1 MSVSENSVPKPLS
14 FSASA
19 TPYPA
24 ASFGMGRIIDHPRV
38 TPYPAARFG
47 VFFLHFV
54 EFIDPYCVPTRHP
67 VSGQAH
73 MGVSEY

>member
-1 MSVSENSVPKPLS
+1 MSMSENSVPKPLS
-14 FSASA
+14 FSASV

-54 EFIDPYCVPTRHP
+54 EFIDPYWPGTGKRRINGLL
-67 VSGQAH
+67 SD
-73 MGVSEY
+73 